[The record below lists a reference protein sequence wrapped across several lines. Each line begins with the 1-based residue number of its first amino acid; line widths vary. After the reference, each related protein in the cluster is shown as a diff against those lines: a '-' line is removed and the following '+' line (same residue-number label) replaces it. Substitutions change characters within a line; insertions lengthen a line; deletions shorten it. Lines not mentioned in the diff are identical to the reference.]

1 MHTGSFH
8 SGSVNEGFVMDSR
21 LSDIFTTETFF
32 YSSFAS
38 KSLGQ
43 HFSRSAAPST
53 YRDDIFQNIENQRY
67 AGCRQL
73 IDELVGLLEEQN
85 RADED

>member
-1 MHTGSFH
+1 MNDILDEQIVPVRSEDLIKRLDEAYPARCKLPGE
-8 SGSVNEGFVMDSR
+8 NEED
-21 LSDIFTTETFF
+21 
-32 YSSFAS
+32 
-38 KSLGQ
+38 
-43 HFSRSAAPST
+43 H
-53 YRDDIFQNIENQRY
+53 QRY